1 MSEAQ
6 NTPEPQLDS
15 QVELTTEWLAT
26 VFGQTLRVAPSQ
38 LLITP
43 EGQARMKVLAQL
55 HEVTFF
61 PEAAW
66 QGNHQQQVVVD
77 ELIEGR
83 LRVVNSDE
91 NLLRL
96 MRWTHPMGLNVPR
109 VPVWFMTAKTTPI
122 SRPANG

>member
-1 MSEAQ
+1 MFEAE
-6 NTPEPQLDS
+6 NTPELQLDS
-15 QVELTTEWLAT
+15 QAELTTEWLTT
-26 VFGQTLRVAPSQ
+26 VFGQTLRVSPSQ

-61 PEAAW
+61 PETAW
-66 QGNHQQQVVVD
+66 EGNQQQQVIVD

-109 VPVWFMTAKTTPI
+109 VPVWFTRAKTTPVN
-122 SRPANG
+122 RPANG

>member
-6 NTPEPQLDS
+6 NTPQAELDS
-15 QVELTTEWLAT
+15 HVELTTEWLTT
-26 VFGQTLRVAPSQ
+26 VFGQILRVSPSQ

-43 EGQARMKVLAQL
+43 EGQARMKVLAGQ
-55 HEVTFF
+55 HEVAFF
-61 PEAAW
+61 PETAW
-66 QGNHQQQVVVD
+66 QGNQQQQVVVD
-77 ELIEGR
+77 ALIDGR

-109 VPVWFMTAKTTPI
+109 VPVWFMNSKTTPVH
-122 SRPANG
+122 RPANG